1 MRCRLLVV
9 VLVLAAGCG
18 DDDDDDGSALLA
30 TSSSSATTLLPVPA
44 ACPVGDDA
52 VGGLVGVAVTS
63 AFESTARSATCTWT
77 FSDGSVTLN
86 LERGGG
92 ATAHERYDQIAGVVA
107 IDGLGDD
114 ATWVPSQGVLSVL
127 DGADVYMVLVAG
139 VDDPQ
144 PVATEVARLALAGS

>member
-18 DDDDDDGSALLA
+18 DDDDDGSTLLA
-30 TSSSSATTLLPVPA
+30 TSSSSTTSLLPVPT

-52 VGGLVGVAVTS
+52 VAAVVGVAVTS
-63 AFESTARSATCTWT
+63 AFQSTARSATCTWT

-86 LERGGG
+86 VERGGG
-92 ATAHERYDQIAGVVA
+92 APAHERYEQIAGVVA
-107 IDGLGDD
+107 VDGLGDD

-127 DGADVYMVLVAG
+127 DGADVYMVLVTG
-139 VDDPQ
+139 VDEPQ